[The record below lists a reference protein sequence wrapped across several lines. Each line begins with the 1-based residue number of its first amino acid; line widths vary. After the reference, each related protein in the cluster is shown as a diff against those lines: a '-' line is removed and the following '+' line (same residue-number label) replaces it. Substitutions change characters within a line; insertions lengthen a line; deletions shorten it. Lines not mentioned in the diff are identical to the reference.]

1 MARCLALLGMVATHV
16 LDSHQPDG
24 DLSFA
29 QAVAGGRASSL
40 FAVLAGV
47 TLALMTGGREP
58 VRGRER
64 AARSLGIAVRA
75 LVIALIG
82 FVLGDLQTGLAIILT
97 YYGLLFLLGLPFV
110 GLRAPALFALAGLWL
125 VVAPVVSQLVR
136 PELPPR
142 GFNSPSLVQLA
153 EPGRL
158 LSELAFTGYYPV
170 VPWLAYLLAGMA
182 LGRLDL
188 SRRRVQVWVAGAG
201 FALAVLATFVS
212 RLATS
217 RPEVLDALVAGG
229 GTVAATGPALLD
241 EIAGGMFGQTPVG
254 GPWEWLL
261 VVAPHSTTPFDLAQ
275 TIGSALAVIGCCLLL
290 VGVLPKAWTRGVAIA
305 FGAGT
310 MTLSLYTLHVL
321 MKTPEVPPA
330 ETPASF
336 GWHVAVL
343 VLVGALSVH
352 AGIRG
357 PLERMVTHLSG
368 RAAARVRRRDR
379 VREPGQPGQPD
390 QPRQPL

>member
-1 MARCLALLGMVATHV
+1 VARCLALLGMVATHV
-16 LDSHQPDG
+16 LDSHQADG
-24 DLSFA
+24 DLALA
-29 QAVAGGRASSL
+29 QAVAGGRASAL

-64 AARSLGIAVRA
+64 LARSIGVAVRA
-75 LVIALIG
+75 LVIAFIG
-82 FVLGDLQTGLAIILT
+82 LFLGDLQTGLAIILT
-97 YYGLLFLLGLPFV
+97 YYGVLFLLGLPFV
-110 GLRAPALFALAGLWL
+110 GFRAPALFGLAAVWL
-125 VVAPVVSQLVR
+125 VAAPVVSQVLR

-142 GFNSPSLVQLA
+142 GFASPNFLQLA
-153 EPGRL
+153 EPGQL
-158 LSELAFTGYYPV
+158 LSELTFTGYYPV

-188 SRRRVQVWVAGAG
+188 SRRRVQAWVAGAG
-201 FALAVLATFVS
+201 VVLAVLATVVS
-212 RLATS
+212 RFATS
-217 RPEVLDALVAGG
+217 RPGVVDELVAGG
-229 GTVAATGPALLD
+229 GTTVVTGSELLD

-275 TIGSALAVIGCCLLL
+275 TIGSSLAVIGGCLLL
-290 VGVLPKAWTRGVAIA
+290 VGALRSTWRRGVAIA

-330 ETPASF
+330 EIPGSF
-336 GWHVAVL
+336 MWHVAVL
-343 VLVGALSVH
+343 LLIGALYVY
-352 AGIRG
+352 AGSRG
-357 PLERMVTHLSG
+357 PLERMVSNLSD
-368 RAAARVRRRDR
+368 RASTFVRGER
-379 VREPGQPGQPD
+379 PS
-390 QPRQPL
+390 

>member
-1 MARCLALLGMVATHV
+1 MAGSGRLVGLDVARCLALLGMVATHV
-16 LDSHQPDG
+16 LDSHQADG
-24 DLSFA
+24 DLTLA

-47 TLALMTGGREP
+47 TLALMTGGRRP

-82 FVLGDLQTGLAIILT
+82 LILGDLQTGLAIILT
-97 YYGLLFLLGLPFV
+97 YYGLLFVLGLPFV
-110 GLRAPALFALAGLWL
+110 GLRAPAPFGLAALWL

-142 GFNSPSLVQLA
+142 GFNSPHLLQLA
-153 EPGRL
+153 EPGQL

-188 SRRRVQVWVAGAG
+188 SLRRTQAWVAGAG
-201 FALAVLATFVS
+201 VVLAVLATVVS
-212 RLATS
+212 HLATS
-217 RPEVLDALVAGG
+217 RPEVVDALLAGG
-229 GTVAATGPALLD
+229 GTVATTGPALFD

-275 TIGSALAVIGCCLLL
+275 TIGSALAVIGGCLLL
-290 VGVLPKAWTRGVAIA
+290 VGALPATWRRGVAIA

-310 MTLSLYTLHVL
+310 MTLSLYSLHVL

-343 VLVGALSVH
+343 VLVGALYVY
-352 AGIRG
+352 AGSRG
-357 PLERMVTHLSG
+357 PLERMVTHLAG
-368 RAAARVRRRDR
+368 RAAALVRADR
-379 VREPGQPGQPD
+379 VRS
-390 QPRQPL
+390 PR

>member
-16 LDSHQPDG
+16 LASRQPDG
-24 DLSFA
+24 DLA
-29 QAVAGGRASSL
+29 LGQAVAGGRASAL

-47 TLALMTGGREP
+47 TLALMTGGRAP

-75 LVIALIG
+75 LVIALVG

-97 YYGLLFLLGLPFV
+97 YYGVLFLLGLPFV
-110 GLRAPALFALAGLWL
+110 GLRAPALFGLAAAWL
-125 VVAPVVSQLVR
+125 VVAPVLSQVVR
-136 PELPPR
+136 PQLPPR

-153 EPGRL
+153 EPGQL
-158 LSELAFTGYYPV
+158 LSELTFTGYYPV

-188 SRRRVQVWVAGAG
+188 SRRAAQAWVAGG
-201 FALAVLATFVS
+201 GVVLAVLATVVS

-229 GTVAATGPALLD
+229 GTVATTGRGLLE

-275 TIGSALAVIGCCLLL
+275 TIGSALAVIGGCLLL
-290 VGVLPKAWTRGVAIA
+290 VGALPATWTRGVAIA

-321 MKTPEVPPA
+321 MKTPEIPPA
-330 ETPASF
+330 ETPESF

-343 VLVGALSVH
+343 VLVGALYVY
-352 AGIRG
+352 AGSRG

-368 RAAARVRRRDR
+368 RAADR
-379 VREPGQPGQPD
+379 VRGD
-390 QPRQPL
+390 QTGNPESDPAGDRAPRPR

>member
-1 MARCLALLGMVATHV
+1 VARCLALLGMVATHV
-16 LDSHQPDG
+16 LDSHQADG
-24 DLSFA
+24 DLALA
-29 QAVAGGRASSL
+29 QAVAGGRASAL

-64 AARSLGIAVRA
+64 LARSVGVAVRA
-75 LVIALIG
+75 LVIAFIG
-82 FVLGDLQTGLAIILT
+82 LFLGDLQTGLAIILT
-97 YYGLLFLLGLPFV
+97 YYGVLFLLGLPFV
-110 GLRAPALFALAGLWL
+110 GLRAPALFGLAAVWL
-125 VVAPVVSQLVR
+125 VAAPVVSQVLR

-142 GFNSPSLVQLA
+142 GFASPNFLQLA
-153 EPGRL
+153 EPGQL
-158 LSELAFTGYYPV
+158 LSELTFTGYYPV

-188 SRRRVQVWVAGAG
+188 SRRRVQAWVAGAG
-201 FALAVLATFVS
+201 VVLAVLATVVS
-212 RLATS
+212 RFATS
-217 RPEVLDALVAGG
+217 RPGVVDELVAGG
-229 GTVAATGPALLD
+229 GTTVVTGSELLD

-275 TIGSALAVIGCCLLL
+275 TIGSSLAVIGGCLLL
-290 VGVLPKAWTRGVAIA
+290 VGALPSTWRRGVAIA

-330 ETPASF
+330 EVPASF
-336 GWHVAVL
+336 VVHVAVL
-343 VLVGALSVH
+343 LLVGALYVYSDS
-352 AGIRG
+352 RG
-357 PLERMVTHLSG
+357 PLERLVTHLSG
-368 RAAARVRRRDR
+368 RAAARVRGGR
-379 VREPGQPGQPD
+379 VGQP
-390 QPRQPL
+390 R

>member
-16 LDSHQPDG
+16 LDSHQADG
-24 DLSFA
+24 DLALA
-29 QAVAGGRASSL
+29 QAVAGGRASAL

-64 AARSLGIAVRA
+64 LARSVGVAVRA
-75 LVIALIG
+75 LVIAFIG
-82 FVLGDLQTGLAIILT
+82 LFLGDLQTGLAIILT
-97 YYGLLFLLGLPFV
+97 YYGVLFLLGLPFV
-110 GLRAPALFALAGLWL
+110 GLRAPALFGLAAVWL
-125 VVAPVVSQLVR
+125 VAAPVVSQVLR

-142 GFNSPSLVQLA
+142 GFASPNFLQLA
-153 EPGRL
+153 EPGQL
-158 LSELAFTGYYPV
+158 LSELTFTGYYPV

-188 SRRRVQVWVAGAG
+188 SRRRVQAWVAGAG
-201 FALAVLATFVS
+201 VVLAVLATVVS
-212 RLATS
+212 RFATS
-217 RPEVLDALVAGG
+217 RPGVVDELVAGG
-229 GTVAATGPALLD
+229 GSTVVTGSELLD

-275 TIGSALAVIGCCLLL
+275 TIGSSLAVIGGCLLL
-290 VGVLPKAWTRGVAIA
+290 VGALPSTWRRGVAIA

-330 ETPASF
+330 EIPGSF
-336 GWHVAVL
+336 MWHVAVL
-343 VLVGALSVH
+343 LLIGALYVY
-352 AGIRG
+352 AGSRG
-357 PLERMVTHLSG
+357 PLERMVSNLSD
-368 RAAARVRRRDR
+368 RASTFVRGER
-379 VREPGQPGQPD
+379 PS
-390 QPRQPL
+390 

>member
-1 MARCLALLGMVATHV
+1 VAGSGRLVGLDVARCLALLGMVATHV
-16 LDSHQPDG
+16 LDSHQADG
-24 DLSFA
+24 DLTLA

-47 TLALMTGGREP
+47 TLALMTGGRRP

-82 FVLGDLQTGLAIILT
+82 LILGDLQTGLAIILT
-97 YYGLLFLLGLPFV
+97 YYGLLFVLGLPFV
-110 GLRAPALFALAGLWL
+110 GLRAPALFGLAALWL

-142 GFNSPSLVQLA
+142 GFNSPHLLQLA
-153 EPGRL
+153 EPGQL

-188 SRRRVQVWVAGAG
+188 SLRRTQARVAGAG
-201 FALAVLATFVS
+201 VVLAVLATVVS
-212 RLATS
+212 HLATS
-217 RPEVLDALVAGG
+217 RPEVVDALLAGG
-229 GTVAATGPALLD
+229 GTVATTGPALFD

-275 TIGSALAVIGCCLLL
+275 TIGSALAVIGGCLLL
-290 VGVLPKAWTRGVAIA
+290 VGALPATWRRGVAIA

-310 MTLSLYTLHVL
+310 MTLSLYSLHVL

-343 VLVGALSVH
+343 VLVGALYVY
-352 AGIRG
+352 AGSRG

-368 RAAARVRRRDR
+368 RAAALVRADR
-379 VREPGQPGQPD
+379 VRS
-390 QPRQPL
+390 PR